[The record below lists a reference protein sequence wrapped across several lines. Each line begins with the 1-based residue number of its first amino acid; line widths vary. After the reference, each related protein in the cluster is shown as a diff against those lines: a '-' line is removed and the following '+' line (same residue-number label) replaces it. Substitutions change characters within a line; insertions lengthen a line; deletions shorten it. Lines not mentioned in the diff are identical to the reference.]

1 MKRSFYDILG
11 VPQDA
16 DPAHIDK
23 AYAVSMA
30 KFSAANTR
38 GVSDA
43 GNEAQ
48 LIRDGYAILS
58 DAKKRA
64 LYNAK
69 LMADQTGVKLMFFP
83 EGPLQRR
90 KLGVHAAVL
99 FGLVLVLSGIVYHQ
113 MTNKMQEVRI
123 EHVQAVARTKD
134 KQDQSIQVDRINT
147 DAQTAAV
154 IANEEPAKGAESK

>member
-1 MKRSFYDILG
+1 MKRSFYEMLG

-16 DPAHIDK
+16 DLPHIDK
-23 AYAVSMA
+23 AYAVAMA

-43 GNEAQ
+43 VNEAQ

-58 DAKKRA
+58 DPKKRA

-83 EGPLQRR
+83 EGPMQRR
-90 KLGVHAAVL
+90 KLGVQIAVL
-99 FGLVLVLSGIVYHQ
+99 LGLVLVLSGIVYQQ
-113 MTNKMQEVRI
+113 MSKQMQEVR
-123 EHVQAVARTKD
+123 
-134 KQDQSIQVDRINT
+134 
-147 DAQTAAV
+147 
-154 IANEEPAKGAESK
+154 